1 MKNARFAKATKS
13 LLSFKAFHPK
23 RSRLSYAAEAIFSA
37 QMAWKKKAKGNS
49 GEAAAALADLAEA
62 RDILMAAIK
71 SESRTTKDLM
81 RIRWKKD
88 ERLNS
93 VARNLASRYR
103 LYPDQLKMVEA
114 VLLTHREIEGQPL
127 SVILGV
133 PAIAYYLKKLQ
144 QEAKDR
150 PAQRLVEKLLKNANR
165 PKPPA

>member
-71 SESRTTKDLM
+71 SESRTTKELM
-81 RIRWKKD
+81 RIRLKED
-88 ERLNS
+88 ERLKS
-93 VARNLASRYR
+93 VARKLASRYR
-103 LYPDQLKMVEA
+103 LYPDQLAMVEA

-133 PAIAYYLKKLQ
+133 PAIACYLKKLQ

-150 PAQRLVEKLLKNANR
+150 PAKLRAERLLKHTL
-165 PKPPA
+165 PKKSA